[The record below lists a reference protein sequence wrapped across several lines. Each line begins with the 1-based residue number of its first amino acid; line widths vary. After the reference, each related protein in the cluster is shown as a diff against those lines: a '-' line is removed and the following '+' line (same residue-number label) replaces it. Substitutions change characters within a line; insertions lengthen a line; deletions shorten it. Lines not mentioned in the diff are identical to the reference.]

1 MLVVV
6 GVGVGVLRVFKKL
19 LGRGVDGRAL
29 GRTRGVH
36 FKKSLSE
43 LVVVAGGKQFE
54 RQSGHCWLWH
64 EVWF

>member
-1 MLVVV
+1 MMLVGV

-36 FKKSLSE
+36 FKKKSVS
-43 LVVVAGGKQFE
+43 
-54 RQSGHCWLWH
+54 
-64 EVWF
+64 

>member
-1 MLVVV
+1 MLVGV

-36 FKKSLSE
+36 FKKKSVSE
-43 LVVVAGGKQFE
+43 VVVVGGEQFE
-54 RQSGHCWLWH
+54 RQSGHCWLLH